1 MFFNAFLGQK
11 MNYLLERIVLS
22 CGFQSQA
29 IMHVVKNDHKSGISF
44 PEFLEEI
51 TNAFEF
57 LKLEM
62 SLTCEM
68 ILDLLDEIVMGVL
81 KKGYLIKRGGNRK
94 NWKKR
99 WFILKE
105 NTLFYYESREDLT
118 QKVCTARAPEQLVH
132 KTTPIYICKQAC
144 DNQPCEH
151 KNHRFFHLCS
161 IITYELFTL
170 TK

>member
-1 MFFNAFLGQK
+1 MQKSGYAKMRHYVRFWQIRSHIQFCSCNIISWLSTYTVIIFCDVFLEQK

-29 IMHVVKNDHKSGISF
+29 IMQVVKNDHKSGISF

-81 KKGYLIKRGGNRK
+81 KKGYLTKRGGNRK

-105 NTLFYYESREDLT
+105 DSLFYYESRENLT
-118 QKVCTARAPEQLVH
+118 QKVCIARIP
-132 KTTPIYICKQAC
+132 
-144 DNQPCEH
+144 
-151 KNHRFFHLCS
+151 R
-161 IITYELFTL
+161 
-170 TK
+170 

>member
-1 MFFNAFLGQK
+1 MSKQFLVHIGSKTVNCTVSPCALEQK

-29 IMHVVKNDHKSGISF
+29 ILQVVKNEHKSGIAF

-105 NTLFYYESREDLT
+105 NTLFYYESRENLT
-118 QKVCTARAPEQLVH
+118 QKVCDTISTV
-132 KTTPIYICKQAC
+132 
-144 DNQPCEH
+144 
-151 KNHRFFHLCS
+151 
-161 IITYELFTL
+161 
-170 TK
+170 